1 MFKKIPLYFFLTFF
15 SLSLVKNATAQQR
28 FKAGLVLGLNAAQVN
43 GDDNG
48 GYNKLGLQG
57 GLRGVVILRDK
68 MEILLEMLYSQRGSR
83 SKTNQFPAGL
93 KINLQYVEVPVMF
106 GYKDWYIEED
116 DYYKVQVIGGLMYS
130 RLFSAEIDGSV
141 NHDGEVDN
149 LNNNDYGY
157 TLGAELFLSKHFG
170 FSFRFSRSINLLYN
184 KDKHDQQGI
193 NSLRGFFL
201 SFRSMYVF

>member
-1 MFKKIPLYFFLTFF
+1 MLKILPFYFFLTLLCSFWAE
-15 SLSLVKNATAQQR
+15 NAGAQQR
-28 FKAGLVLGLNAAQVN
+28 FKAGLVLGLNAAQIN

-57 GLRGVVILRDK
+57 GLRSVIVLQDK
-68 MEILLEMLYSQRGSR
+68 MEVLLEMLYSQRGSR
-83 SKTNQFPAGL
+83 SKVNQFPVGL
-93 KINLQYVEVPVMF
+93 KINLQYVEVPIMF
-106 GYKDWYIEED
+106 AYKDWYIEED

-130 RLFSAEIDGSV
+130 RMINAKVDGSV
-141 NHDGEVDN
+141 NHDGQVDN
-149 LNNNDYGY
+149 FANNDFGY

-184 KDKHDQQGI
+184 KDKHDDGI

-201 SFRSMYVF
+201 SFRTMYIF